1 FTMVGVCL
9 ESFDGRIRS
18 TMPPVNVCTPAQ
30 WTYNEIPIPHDA
42 GDDVATIN
50 PLPQPTFAC
59 YSATPPLDVVMIL
72 DKSGSM
78 QITDLGVSNSRI
90 AQLHDSVGTFLDT
103 WSALSPPSDNV
114 GVVTF
119 DTTASVRTPL
129 EDVAT
134 NSAAIKTDVAN
145 NVGPGRSTS
154 VGRGFNTAK
163 SLLGPQAG
171 RRQVALLL
179 TDVQQHTDPFVE
191 FRNATTRNPE
201 LYCQNSA
208 SPQCTIPATCTLGS
222 PCPLSNL
229 PQTYTVTLGPSSTLN
244 PAIDQ
249 QIANA
254 TLGFYLNNEANPS
267 LLQPFFLQLL
277 QNFVRFNSYETVRLI
292 SAKTSQATRYSTS
305 LPVSGTSHD
314 VVFSLMWSKQ
324 LGALRLTVTP
334 PGGARPI

>member
-1 FTMVGVCL
+1 
-9 ESFDGRIRS
+9 
-18 TMPPVNVCTPAQ
+18 
-30 WTYNEIPIPHDA
+30 
-42 GDDVATIN
+42 
-50 PLPQPTFAC
+50 
-59 YSATPPLDVVMIL
+59 
-72 DKSGSM
+72 
-78 QITDLGVSNSRI
+78 
-90 AQLHDSVGTFLDT
+90 
-103 WSALSPPSDNV
+103 
-114 GVVTF
+114 
-119 DTTASVRTPL
+119 
-129 EDVAT
+129 
-134 NSAAIKTDVAN
+134 
-145 NVGPGRSTS
+145 
-154 VGRGFNTAK
+154 
-163 SLLGPQAG
+163 
-171 RRQVALLL
+171 
-179 TDVQQHTDPFVE
+179 QQNTDPFVE

-334 PGGARPI
+334 PGGARPIVRARPSVFISLVQPLPVAPPFDPRGDWKIEIDIEQSAPGTLVAGGATEVPFNLHIMTDDAGTKTELGVVPGDYKSGDPIKLRAK

>member
-1 FTMVGVCL
+1 MQVWRALVMAIGSMALGAISAQGQGTDTFTINIPKKNVAPFVPIGEVKAVIGLSTMPTAGTPVTFTIKDQLGTQQQTTCSPACSPSSLSFNDNENGSRGPDTIAITLNSSSSADPVRYEMDFLLSSNIAPNNSCNNTQQTNPNTYEVKVSPTPGFTMVGVCL

-59 YSATPPLDVVMIL
+59 YSARPPLDVVMIL

-145 NVGPGRSTS
+145 NVGPGGSTS
-154 VGRGFNTAK
+154 VG
-163 SLLGPQAG
+163 
-171 RRQVALLL
+171 
-179 TDVQQHTDPFVE
+179 
-191 FRNATTRNPE
+191 
-201 LYCQNSA
+201 
-208 SPQCTIPATCTLGS
+208 
-222 PCPLSNL
+222 
-229 PQTYTVTLGPSSTLN
+229 
-244 PAIDQ
+244 
-249 QIANA
+249 
-254 TLGFYLNNEANPS
+254 
-267 LLQPFFLQLL
+267 
-277 QNFVRFNSYETVRLI
+277 
-292 SAKTSQATRYSTS
+292 
-305 LPVSGTSHD
+305 
-314 VVFSLMWSKQ
+314 
-324 LGALRLTVTP
+324 
-334 PGGARPI
+334 